1 MIPPLLAGRVAA
13 VTGGAGGLG
22 GAIAAML
29 EVSGATVAR
38 LDVVA
43 GKGVIPCDVTDE
55 RSIRDALAAAARD
68 GRLDIVV
75 ANAGVVPPWRETE
88 ELDLEAF
95 DRTLAVNVSG
105 VAATFKHAVP
115 FLKERGGA
123 LVATG
128 SIMGYRA
135 HARQAAYVASKHAV
149 VGLVKAAALDLGRY
163 GIRDNAVAP
172 GAVATDALL
181 ARMDWRAEV
190 GLGPA
195 RAKALA
201 AAAQETA
208 LGRMTTADDVAR
220 TVLWLASDL
229 SAGVT
234 GQLVP
239 VEGGL
244 A

>member
-1 MIPPLLAGRVAA
+1 MTPPLLAGRVAA
-13 VTGGAGGLG
+13 VTGAASGLG
-22 GAIAAML
+22 AAIAAML
-29 EVSGATVAR
+29 EVAGATVSR
-38 LDVVA
+38 LDLTT
-43 GKGVIPCDVTDE
+43 GEGVIPCDVTDE
-55 RSIRDALAAAARD
+55 RSIREALAAAARD

-88 ELDLEAF
+88 DLDLEAF
-95 DRTLAVNVSG
+95 DHTLAVNVRG

-128 SIMGYRA
+128 SIMSYRA

-163 GIRDNAVAP
+163 GIRVNAVGP
-172 GAVATDALL
+172 GAVATEALL

-190 GLGPA
+190 GLGPS
-195 RAKALA
+195 RAEALA

-208 LGRMTTADDVAR
+208 LGRMTTSDDVAG

>member
-1 MIPPLLAGRVAA
+1 MIPPLLASRVAA
-13 VTGGAGGLG
+13 VTGAAGGLG
-22 GAIAAML
+22 AAIAAML
-29 EVSGATVAR
+29 EASGATVAR
-38 LDVVA
+38 LDLAV
-43 GKGVIPCDVTDE
+43 GEGVIPCDVTDE
-55 RSIRDALAAAARD
+55 QSIRDALAAAARD
-68 GRLDIVV
+68 RRLDIVV
-75 ANAGVVPPWRETE
+75 ANAGIVPPWRETE
-88 ELDLEAF
+88 DLDLETF
-95 DRTLAVNVSG
+95 DRTFAVNVRG

-115 FLKERGGA
+115 FLKEKGGA

-128 SIMGYRA
+128 SIMSYRA

-163 GIRDNAVAP
+163 GIRVNAVGP
-172 GAVATDALL
+172 GAVATEALL
-181 ARMDWRAEV
+181 ARMDWRAEA
-190 GLGPA
+190 GLGPE
-195 RAKALA
+195 RADALA

-229 SAGVT
+229 AAGVT
-234 GQLVP
+234 GQLIP